1 MTVVA
6 TLALAG
12 NAVWCYL
19 YFCAIADLRRERRGW
34 R

>member
-1 MTVVA
+1 MTVV
-6 TLALAG
+6 AG

-19 YFCAIADLRRERRGW
+19 YFCAIADLRRERRGQ